1 MMGGRATKQ
10 GYLKKN
16 QSMNKK
22 VTRKKRKRP

>member
-1 MMGGRATKQ
+1 MNSASSMMGGRATKQ

-22 VTRKKRKRP
+22 VE